1 MKRLLRTFA
10 LLAMLTSLPA
20 LAQQSQ
26 DFGDFTVHYN
36 AILPALAQQSQDF
49 GDFTVHYNAMR
60 SSMIS
65 PEIAKVYGIRRS
77 DSRGLVNISVLK
89 NAADNSTTSVKARLT
104 ASGRNL
110 TGQTRNVEMREINE
124 GDGAIYYLGELSV
137 RNMETFDFTIVVLPE
152 GQDKPFNVKF
162 RQQFYT
168 E

>member
-1 MKRLLRTFA
+1 MNRLLKTLIVLTA
-10 LLAMLTSLPA
+10 LISLPA
-20 LAQQSQ
+20 
-26 DFGDFTVHYN
+26 
-36 AILPALAQQSQDF
+36 IAQQSQDF

-65 PEIAKVYGIRRS
+65 PEIAKAYGIRRS
-77 DSRGLVNISVLK
+77 DSRALINVSILK
-89 NAADNSTTSVKARLT
+89 NAEDNTTNAVTAKIS

-110 TGQTRNVEMREINE
+110 TGQTRNVKMREINE

-137 RNMETFDFTIVVLPE
+137 RNMETFDFTVTIQPE

>member
-10 LLAMLTSLPA
+10 LLAALTS
-20 LAQQSQ
+20 
-26 DFGDFTVHYN
+26 
-36 AILPALAQQSQDF
+36 LPALAQQSQDF

-77 DSRGLVNISVLK
+77 DSRGLINISVLK
-89 NAADNSTTSVKARLT
+89 NAADNSTTAVKAKIT

-110 TGQTRNVEMREINE
+110 TGQTRNIEMREINE
-124 GDGAIYYLGELSV
+124 GEGAIYYLGELSV

>member
-1 MKRLLRTFA
+1 MKRLLKTLA
-10 LLAMLTSLPA
+10 LLAALTS
-20 LAQQSQ
+20 
-26 DFGDFTVHYN
+26 
-36 AILPALAQQSQDF
+36 LPALAQQSQDF

-77 DSRGLVNISVLK
+77 DSRGLINISVLK
-89 NAADNSTTSVKARLT
+89 NATDNSTSAVKARLT